1 MAGSRYLIDGRIEP
15 IHEISITRPAKYF
28 KRDGFAF
35 FLFLIAQKIQ
45 LTQADRID
53 WGKKII
59 TYATGAN

>member
-1 MAGSRYLIDGRIEP
+1 MIDEIIKP
-15 IHEISITRPAKYF
+15 MHEISITRPAKYF